1 MISVLYTLLF
11 VEMTTILLL
20 LFKTPL
26 RELLI
31 VGLDQLKRGRAP
43 LIVKSVGATVFTI
56 MIYEIYNIS
65 DTRSRPMD
73 TVGPTDQII
82 LAYQMLE
89 ASLIG
94 VSIFL
99 LLIIDR
105 IHYYI
110 RELRTLR
117 NTLEAGK
124 KQDGSKNNGA
134 AEVKALNEEIHKLRT
149 KITKL
154 ESESGKKGN
163 EIKSTESDSGV
174 PRNQSEATGGKKD
187 I

>member
-1 MISVLYTLLF
+1 
-11 VEMTTILLL
+11 MTTILLL

-94 VSIFL
+94 DTSFIPFL
-99 LLIIDR
+99 FF
-105 IHYYI
+105 H
-110 RELRTLR
+110 
-117 NTLEAGK
+117 
-124 KQDGSKNNGA
+124 
-134 AEVKALNEEIHKLRT
+134 EIVA
-149 KITKL
+149 I
-154 ESESGKKGN
+154 N
-163 EIKSTESDSGV
+163 
-174 PRNQSEATGGKKD
+174 
-187 I
+187 